1 MSKILEMKARRA
13 ELSAEVGKLAALEAA
28 GTDLSAEQLAGID
41 AMQKEFDE
49 LGAKINRAEQ
59 AERMAA
65 STATQVEALNVQ
77 GAPPAAGAKPA
88 AQPRADVETRPNQ
101 LGRLVAAIGTFKG
114 MHPLA
119 AAPYAATQFGE
130 DIGAVLADNV
140 STGGGVL
147 IPQNLGREII
157 ERLTPL
163 AVVRQLGAVP
173 LPLPQGGNLTLGRNK
188 EGMQGSYVTQVGDK
202 DTDRIP
208 ESNQKFEPA
217 SLKARTFAGLMP
229 INNDFL
235 RNAQNGAMLA
245 LIEQDALKGLASSE
259 DAQFLRGSDNGGKA
273 PKGLL
278 NWALAG
284 NKKAATDLTGAT
296 QAEVVQKV
304 RSDLSLLILLV
315 ETGNSLLTKGGWA
328 MAPRTRRFLMALTDG
343 NGNKA
348 FPEMEQGML
357 MGYPIRATTNIPV
370 NLGVGANESE
380 IYFGDWADFYIG
392 EDGGIEFAMSTEANW
407 VDANGNNRSAFQE
420 NATLLRAILR
430 HDFAPRHVE
439 NVSMLTAVKWGV

>member
-13 ELSAEVGKLAALEAA
+13 ELAAEVKTLAQLEAA
-28 GTDLSAEQLAGID
+28 GTELSAEQLADIE
-41 AMQKEFDE
+41 AKQKEFDE
-49 LGAKINRAEQ
+49 LGAKINRAEA

-65 STATQVEALNVQ
+65 SAATQVETLRVQ
-77 GAPPAAGAKPA
+77 GAPPASGSALPA
-88 AQPRADVETRPNQ
+88 APRVAVEARPHQ
-101 LGRLVAAIGTFKG
+101 FGRLIAAATTFKG

-119 AAPYAATQFGE
+119 AAPYAAQQFGE
-130 DIGAVLADNV
+130 DVGAVLADNV
-140 STGGGVL
+140 STGGGIL
-147 IPQNLGREII
+147 IPQNLGQQII
-157 ERLTPL
+157 ERLTPM
-163 AVVRQLGAVP
+163 AVVRQLGAEP

-202 DTDRIP
+202 GTDKIG
-208 ESNQKFEPA
+208 ESDAKFE
-217 SLKARTFAGLMP
+217 SVQLKSRTFAGLMP

-235 RNAQNGAMLA
+235 RNAANDAMLR
-245 LIEQDALKGLASSE
+245 LIEQDATKGLAAAE

-284 NKKAATDLTGAT
+284 NKKVASALAGT
-296 QAEVVQKV
+296 QAEIVQKV
-304 RSDLSLLILLV
+304 RSELSLLILLV
-315 ETGNSLLTKGGWA
+315 ESGNSMMLKPGWA
-328 MAPRTRRFLMALTDG
+328 VAPRTRRFLMALVDG

-348 FPEMEQGML
+348 FPELELGLL
-357 MGYPIRATTNIPV
+357 MGYPLRASTNIPV
-370 NLGVGANESE
+370 NLGAGTNESE

-392 EDGGIEFAMSTEANW
+392 EDGGMEFAVATEASW
-407 VDANGNNRSAFQE
+407 QDGSGNQRSAFQE

-439 NVSMLTAVKWGV
+439 NVAVLTAVKWGA